1 MKTDEKTLVEQ
12 MRQGHIGAFQEL
24 VERYKKKVYYLAYD
38 MVDDHHEAE
47 DISQEVFIKVFRFI
61 KKFRKDA
68 KFSSWLYQITV
79 NTCIDVKR
87 KKSSKPQISMEDSQ
101 IENIHHTEPAYSRTD
116 SSIHNPEH
124 LAETDMIQQRIH
136 QALTKISPRER
147 SVFVMRY
154 YNDFKTGEIAEIL
167 NVSINTIKSLLLR
180 AKRKLQK
187 ELSFY
192 QGKPGTEVLHD

>member
-1 MKTDEKTLVEQ
+1 MKTDEKILVEQ
-12 MRQGHIGAFQEL
+12 MRRGHIGAFQEL

-79 NTCIDVKR
+79 NTCIDMRR
-87 KKSSKPQISMEDSQ
+87 KKSSKPQILMEDSR
-101 IENIHHTEPAYSRTD
+101 IESIHHIEPAYSWTD
-116 SSIHNPEH
+116 SSINNPEH
-124 LAETDMIQQRIH
+124 LTETDMIQQRIH
-136 QALTKISPRER
+136 IALAKISPKER

-154 YNDFKTGEIAEIL
+154 YNDFKTAEIAETL
-167 NVSINTIKSLLLR
+167 NVSINTIKSLLFR
-180 AKRKLQK
+180 AKKKLQK

-192 QGKPGTEVLHD
+192 QGKPETEVFHD